1 LDQSAAKAFV
11 NALPKSVRAKLPK
24 GPELETKLSG
34 LVQRARKSWPGLDVP
49 PAKFL
54 AHLGR
59 HLKDAADP
67 LEGLARLRGDDL
79 YLALACALQEPKAI
93 EKLEAHVRS
102 DIRAALAGQRL
113 DDATFDEVTQRL
125 QARLLLSDGGKEPRI
140 ATYGGHG
147 PLAAWICAA
156 AVRLALDLRREGKG
170 GEEVDERMADQLA
183 DQSDFEL
190 SYIKQRYRKEFRV
203 AFQEAFQAL
212 DAQERNLLR
221 FNFIDGLNIEQI
233 GTMTGVHRATVARRI
248 ARIREELFEG
258 TRKVLRERFKL
269 SGSELNS
276 LLTLVKSDFDVS
288 LSEALRSHPHSQ
300 LPSQKG
306 RGSL

>member
-1 LDQSAAKAFV
+1 LDQLATKAFV
-11 NALPKSVRAKLPK
+11 NALPRPARAKLPK
-24 GPELETKLSG
+24 GAELQAKLSSV
-34 LVQRARKSWPGLDVP
+34 VQRARKSWPGTEVP
-49 PAKFL
+49 AAKFL

-67 LEGLARLRGDDL
+67 LAGLAKLRCDDL
-79 YLALACALQEPKAI
+79 YIALACALQDVKAL

-102 DIRAALAGQRL
+102 DVRAALAGQRL
-113 DDATFDEVTQRL
+113 DAAALDEVAQRL
-125 QARLLLSDGGKEPRI
+125 RTRLLLPDGGKEPRI

-156 AVRLALDLRREGKG
+156 AVRLALDLRREGKS
-170 GEEVDERMADQLA
+170 GEEVDEQMADQLA

-203 AFQEAFQAL
+203 AFQESFQSL

-248 ARIREELFEG
+248 ARIREELFAG

-288 LSEALRSHPHSQ
+288 LNEALREPRS
-300 LPSQKG
+300 
-306 RGSL
+306 RGTV